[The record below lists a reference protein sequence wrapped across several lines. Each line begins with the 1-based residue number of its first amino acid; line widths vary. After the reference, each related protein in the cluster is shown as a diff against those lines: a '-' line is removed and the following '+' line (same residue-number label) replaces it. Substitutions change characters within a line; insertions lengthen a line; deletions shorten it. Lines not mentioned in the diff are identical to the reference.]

1 MIELIYRKFQF
12 LVVRLKVGAQDK
24 TASRVGISIPCGSI
38 KRKYLVPTKIFHA
51 FQFLVVRLK
60 AIIFVNDQF
69 FCLFQFLVVR
79 LKES

>member
-38 KRKYLVPTKIFHA
+38 KSENSYFM
-51 FQFLVVRLK
+51 
-60 AIIFVNDQF
+60 IINIDISIPCGSIKSPFIG
-69 FCLFQFLVVR
+69 
-79 LKES
+79 